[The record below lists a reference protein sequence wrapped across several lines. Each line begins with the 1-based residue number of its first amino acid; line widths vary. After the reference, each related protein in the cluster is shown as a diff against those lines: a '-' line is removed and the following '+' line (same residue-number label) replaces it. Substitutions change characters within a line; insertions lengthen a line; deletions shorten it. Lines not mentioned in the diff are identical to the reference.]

1 MDVDEPQARLLVCAA
16 LINLDR
22 WVSEGVEPP
31 SCHPRLQDGTAVT
44 RQTVLEAFA
53 NSNCI
58 PDLATPDP
66 DRLWV
71 VREVDL
77 GPGAK
82 RGIRQYPVIEGR
94 IYPCDVSALDRDGN
108 EIAGIRLPDLTVPL
122 GTHTGWN
129 MRHPETGAPE
139 QQMALQGFS
148 MFFAPTRSDREASSD
163 PQPSLEAR
171 YASRETYL
179 GQLRQAAQQLVDDGY
194 ILEEDMDLIVTACA
208 ERYDAACANATATEV
223 TAN

>member
-1 MDVDEPQARLLVCAA
+1 
-16 LINLDR
+16 
-22 WVSEGVEPP
+22 
-31 SCHPRLQDGTAVT
+31 
-44 RQTVLEAFA
+44 
-53 NSNCI
+53 
-58 PDLATPDP
+58 
-66 DRLWV
+66 
-71 VREVDL
+71 
-77 GPGAK
+77 
-82 RGIRQYPVIEGR
+82 
-94 IYPCDVSALDRDGN
+94 
-108 EIAGIRLPDLTVPL
+108 
-122 GTHTGWN
+122 
-129 MRHPETGAPE
+129 
-139 QQMALQGFS
+139 